1 MEPEGFLRRLFP
13 LSLPSPSRAPD
24 GPCWGAWEGETRF
37 ADRPSSRID
46 TGKASG
52 IVVVSFR
59 YRFDTTMPEKLVQV
73 HVRLTEEQRKWLTK
87 RAELKTC
94 SISQVVR
101 NLIVDRQFVEE
112 IPAAIQSE
120 LLKQGCPDGLL
131 SH

>member
-1 MEPEGFLRRLFP
+1 
-13 LSLPSPSRAPD
+13 
-24 GPCWGAWEGETRF
+24 
-37 ADRPSSRID
+37 
-46 TGKASG
+46 
-52 IVVVSFR
+52 VVSFR

-120 LLKQGCPDGLL
+120 LLKQGRPDGLL